1 MQDECAGVGEGNKK
15 GIDPDA
21 KKDMQ
26 ELVRRMS
33 SGDFGV
39 EEAREARLGIEHG
52 LTPSEVGTYFQK
64 GLSYEVMEQIRL
76 LMEAG
81 KQKEDGKNERGIVG
95 GGAGGAGDEPDR
107 VRGVHDPG
115 EKRSGTDEND
125 DQADFLDVS
134 QEDIGRDGD
143 PEAPGDQG

>member
-1 MQDECAGVGEGNKK
+1 MQDGCAGAGEGNKK

-33 SGDFGV
+33 SGEFGV

-64 GLSYEVMEQIRL
+64 GLPYEVMEQIRL

-81 KQKEDGKNERGIVG
+81 KQKEAKNERGIVS
-95 GGAGGAGDEPDR
+95 GGAGGAGHKPDR
-107 VRGVHDPG
+107 VRGVHDSG
-115 EKRSGTDEND
+115 KKRGRTHQDD
-125 DQADFLDVS
+125 DQADLLDVS
-134 QEDIGRDGD
+134 QEDDGRDGN